1 MGAASFTSFP
11 MPKNL
16 RTFLKDMRRDYPN
29 EVVSVTKVVNPA
41 NYDVTAIVKQ
51 LGAQKK
57 FPVLI
62 FDQPLNIHGQLT
74 DMKLV
79 MSAEN
84 TQKKVQVAL
93 ALPPEMDRSE
103 MANEC
108 LRREAAKI
116 GPMIVSREAAPVKE
130 VVRKG
135 AEVDLY
141 ELPLLRHHEMDGGP
155 YIDISSVA
163 KDRNS
168 GVYNVSY
175 HRMEV
180 KDRNRT
186 GFLMTLQHMWRIFRA
201 YEDANEECPVAT
213 VIGHHPA
220 YQMGACYGGPFEISE
235 YEVIGGYL
243 REPLRLTPS
252 ETWGERLLV
261 PADAEIVVEGAL
273 LPGKRMV
280 EGPFGEVNGYLGVQ
294 GFQQSAVY
302 EVRAITR
309 RRGAMHVS
317 ILTPEGDKPWMDL
330 AREGAY
336 LRRCREAVPGVQ
348 AVCTSGRHALLNVFI
363 SMKKLS
369 EGDPGRAAAAA
380 MTWDWCKNVFV
391 FDEDIDVYN
400 PTEILWALATRV
412 QPHRQVSI
420 IPEIMRASLI
430 DPSSDSQR
438 KTSVM
443 IVDATRPLDRPFSPV
458 SKCPDGALA
467 RIRLEDYVPGE
478 VLQHIPTDRTTYWA

>member
-1 MGAASFTSFP
+1 MAKS
-11 MPKNL
+11 L
-16 RTFLKDMRRDYPN
+16 RTFLEDMRREYPAD
-29 EVVSVTKVVNPA
+29 VVSVSKTVNPLA
-41 NYDVTAIVKQ
+41 YDITAIVKH
-51 LGAQKK
+51 LGGLKK

-62 FDQPLNIHGQLT
+62 FENPLNAHGQPS
-74 DMKLV
+74 DMKVV

-84 TQKKVQVAL
+84 SQKKIQVAL
-93 ALPPEMDRSE
+93 GVPASMDRAE
-103 MANEC
+103 IAREC
-108 LRREAAKI
+108 LRREAGKI
-116 GPMIVSREAAPVKE
+116 GPVIVSRDAAPVKE
-130 VVRKG
+130 IVRV
-135 AEVDLY
+135 ANDVDLY
-141 ELPLLRHHEMDGGP
+141 ELPLLKHHEMDGGP
-155 YIDISSVA
+155 YIDMSSVA

-168 GVYNVSY
+168 QVYNCSY

-180 KDRNRT
+180 KDRRHT
-186 GFLMTLQHMWRIFRA
+186 GFLMTLQHMWRIFRG
-201 YEDANEECPVAT
+201 YEEAGDECPVAT

-235 YEVIGGYL
+235 YDIIGGYL
-243 REPLRLTPS
+243 QEPLRLTPS

-261 PADAEIVVEGAL
+261 PADAEIVIEGAL

-294 GFQQSAVY
+294 GYQQSAHY

-309 RRGAMHVS
+309 RKGALHTS

-336 LRRCREAVPGVQ
+336 LRRAREAVPSVI

-369 EGDPGRAAAAA
+369 EGDPGRAAAAVL
-380 MTWDWCKNVFV
+380 TWDWAKNVFV
-391 FDEDIDVYN
+391 FDEDINVYD

-420 IPEIMRASLI
+420 ISEIMRGSLI
-430 DPSSDSQR
+430 DPSMVDAR

-443 IVDATRPLDRPFSPV
+443 IVDATKPLDRPFSPV
-458 SKCPDGALA
+458 SKCPDEALA
-467 RIRLEDYVPGE
+467 RIRLEDFVPGE
-478 VLQHIPTDRTTYWA
+478 VLQHIPIDRTTYWA